1 MKRSTSSNS
10 SGMGRGPNE
19 SNFLP
24 STSNDGEMTKQ
35 HIQGQALLAP
45 QTQALP
51 SLSTSPKSS
60 VAMPRSWS
68 MLEMTE
74 MKVIHDL
81 QDDMEGMLTI
91 DEEVHPSAM
100 VGRLLSDTSDDDED
114 DDFLFYDDENG
125 EESVSEQRHQAPS
138 ISLSASEAVNI
149 NDNNDDEGSASAL
162 PSIEE
167 ESHEHD
173 HDADYEE
180 GIDKALKNLGKR
192 NVFGTLGMKRARS
205 TLDFRSPS
213 RDLDVSVRRVNV
225 HQSHGYDSDD
235 DDDGGFVN
243 EKYGHGNGNG
253 MSCELDVTLRT
264 VNITNNN
271 DKEMPMSISP
281 DCVAA
286 GDYGEDSLPLN
297 KHSMS
302 NPPTSIG
309 GGEDEDVTTTPTLQ
323 QADEQLPS
331 SQSSP
336 SYHHDRDKK
345 PTKSILRR
353 SSFQTLGAALNGNV
367 TSNSSTGTDMT
378 SETCSNGTAGTGGSL
393 KGSGSSTTPTASM
406 NSGMKRITSFS
417 TLEIR
422 EYNVTIGDNPGGSHG
437 PPISLDWDYSTEMKI
452 CIDKYEKIRP
462 PRRTRSQMYMT
473 GSIRMWTLMKDL
485 GYSMREIK
493 EAAKDAELVRKKR
506 QKSLSKN
513 AITKLGSKMGKM
525 GKMFRR
531 KEAAAA

>member
-114 DDFLFYDDENG
+114 DDFIFYDDENG
-125 EESVSEQRHQAPS
+125 EDSVS
-138 ISLSASEAVNI
+138 
-149 NDNNDDEGSASAL
+149 
-162 PSIEE
+162 
-167 ESHEHD
+167 
-173 HDADYEE
+173 
-180 GIDKALKNLGKR
+180 
-192 NVFGTLGMKRARS
+192 
-205 TLDFRSPS
+205 
-213 RDLDVSVRRVNV
+213 DLDVSVRRVNV

-243 EKYGHGNGNG
+243 EKYGHGHGNG

>member
-114 DDFLFYDDENG
+114 DDFIFYDDENG
-125 EESVSEQRHQAPS
+125 EDSVS
-138 ISLSASEAVNI
+138 
-149 NDNNDDEGSASAL
+149 
-162 PSIEE
+162 
-167 ESHEHD
+167 
-173 HDADYEE
+173 
-180 GIDKALKNLGKR
+180 
-192 NVFGTLGMKRARS
+192 
-205 TLDFRSPS
+205 
-213 RDLDVSVRRVNV
+213 DLDVSVRRVNV

-243 EKYGHGNGNG
+243 EKYGHGHGNG

-309 GGEDEDVTTTPTLQ
+309 GGEDKDGTTTPTLQ

>member
-125 EESVSEQRHQAPS
+125 EDSVS
-138 ISLSASEAVNI
+138 
-149 NDNNDDEGSASAL
+149 
-162 PSIEE
+162 
-167 ESHEHD
+167 
-173 HDADYEE
+173 
-180 GIDKALKNLGKR
+180 
-192 NVFGTLGMKRARS
+192 
-205 TLDFRSPS
+205 
-213 RDLDVSVRRVNV
+213 DLDVSVRRVNV

-235 DDDGGFVN
+235 DDDGGFAN
-243 EKYGHGNGNG
+243 EKYGYGNGNG

>member
-1 MKRSTSSNS
+1 
-10 SGMGRGPNE
+10 
-19 SNFLP
+19 
-24 STSNDGEMTKQ
+24 MTKQ

-45 QTQALP
+45 QSQALP
-51 SLSTSPKSS
+51 SLSTPSKSS
-60 VAMPRSWS
+60 AAMTRSWS

-81 QDDMEGMLTI
+81 QDDMEGMLSI

-100 VGRLLSDTSDDDED
+100 GGRLLSDTSEDDED
-114 DDFLFYDDENG
+114 DDFLFYDDEKG
-125 EESVSEQRHQAPS
+125 EESVSEERHQAPS
-138 ISLSASEAVNI
+138 LSLSASQAVNE
-149 NDNNDDEGSASAL
+149 DADDDDDDDDDDKESTSAL
-162 PSIEE
+162 AIIEE
-167 ESHEHD
+167 ESHENDHD
-173 HDADYEE
+173 HEVGYEKR
-180 GIDKALKNLGKR
+180 IDKALQGLGKR
-192 NVFGTLGMKRARS
+192 NVFRTLGMKRARS

-225 HQSHGYDSDD
+225 HRYDSDD
-235 DDDGGFVN
+235 DEDGGLVN
-243 EKYGHGNGNG
+243 DKHGHGNGIGNG
-253 MSCELDVTLRT
+253 QLDVTLRT
-264 VNITNNN
+264 VNITNKNGRN
-271 DKEMPMSISP
+271 RPISISP

-286 GDYGEDSLPLN
+286 GAYDEDSPTLN
-297 KHSMS
+297 KGIMS

-309 GGEDEDVTTTPTLQ
+309 GGEDEDEDGTTTPPLQ
-323 QADEQLPS
+323 QDDEQLPT
-331 SQSSP
+331 SQPSP
-336 SYHHDRDKK
+336 PYRHDRAKK

-353 SSFQTLGAALNGNV
+353 SSFQSLGAALNGNV
-367 TSNSSTGTDMT
+367 TSNSSTGTDST
-378 SETCSNGTAGTGGSL
+378 YETCSNGTAGTDGSL
-393 KGSGSSTTPTASM
+393 KRTGSSNTPTASM

-513 AITKLGSKMGKM
+513 PISKLGSKMGKI
-525 GKMFRR
+525 FRR
-531 KEAAAA
+531 KETAAA